1 MKKVNGTVF
10 FNVKTGLKLFKS
22 KQNRKSSS
30 LRKRLS
36 LFAMDIFISKVC
48 GSSNLQKVFGN
59 CKQICL
65 LSLVAF
71 CFILSAFFYSRRV
84 WIEMYSWTS
93 THTVFYISLTYV
105 FLCPL

>member
-1 MKKVNGTVF
+1 MKKVNDTDF
-10 FNVKTGLKLFKS
+10 FHVKTGLKLFNS
-22 KQNRKSSS
+22 KQNRKRSS

-36 LFAMDIFISKVC
+36 LFAIDIFISKVC

-71 CFILSAFFYSRRV
+71 CFILSAFFFFILEEYG
-84 WIEMYSWTS
+84 
-93 THTVFYISLTYV
+93 
-105 FLCPL
+105 